1 MVRNTLPPLL
11 EQLVSPVLQL
21 RREGFDKTDLF
32 DLQHF
37 ESCGAM
43 VAEVCLWQ
51 LNDQVSGVVVDMFTE
66 FLKHSDCG
74 ADLGSRWRL
83 HNQM

>member
-1 MVRNTLPPLL
+1 MVRNTFPPLL

-21 RREGFDKTDLF
+21 RREGLDTTDLF

-37 ESCGAM
+37 EACGAM
-43 VAEVCLWQ
+43 VAEMSVWQ
-51 LNDQVSGVVVDMFTE
+51 LNDQVGCVVVDMFTE
-66 FLKHSDCG
+66 SLKHLDRST
-74 ADLGSRWRL
+74 DLGSRWRL